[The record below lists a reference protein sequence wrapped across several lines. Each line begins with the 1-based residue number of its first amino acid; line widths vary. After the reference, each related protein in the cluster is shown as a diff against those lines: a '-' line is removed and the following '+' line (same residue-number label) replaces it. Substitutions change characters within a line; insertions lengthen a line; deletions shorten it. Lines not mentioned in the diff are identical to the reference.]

1 MAYLLAVQMAERLEA
16 LDKVRPDDLLVN
28 VLPALLVAL
37 DLRGGA
43 KRAAG
48 RVALVE
54 ELRWLR
60 WVLFLL

>member
-43 KRAAG
+43 K
-48 RVALVE
+48 
-54 ELRWLR
+54 
-60 WVLFLL
+60 